1 MWANERLFIFVDK
14 YYVEYPPVAKR
25 RLIIERTHFDYSHIG
40 AAKMSHKISQEYY
53 WDTIQ

>member
-53 WDTIQ
+53 WDTI